1 MSKNKT
7 KEKVMFQ
14 VKQEEVIKVPDRVKK
29 ALKELLGEHKV
40 LDDEMDRLLYSY
52 DATRIKVLPEVVVI
66 PENKEEVQKLVRIC
80 YEEGIPVT
88 PRGAGSGY
96 TGGSLPVKGGVVVSF
111 EKMDKILEI
120 DEDNA
125 IAKVQPGV
133 ITYRLQQAVEKKG
146 LFYPPDPAS
155 YKFCTLGGNVA
166 ENAGGPRCV
175 KYGVTREYVM
185 ELETVIHTG
194 EFIHTGRPTLKDV
207 AGYDITKLLIGS
219 EGTLG
224 LFTEITLKLIPKP
237 KAAKTVKAVFQ
248 DISAVGKTVKDI
260 FKAGISPSALE
271 FMDKLAINAV
281 EDFGHFGLPRDAE
294 VLLLIEVDGH
304 PVALEDE
311 IKEVA
316 RICEK
321 NGAKVEV
328 AQTTA
333 EANKLWEARRALSPA
348 VSKLGRVK
356 INEDIVFPRSYLP
369 EALPKLREIG
379 RKYNL
384 KMVNFGHIGDGNVHA
399 NFMISGL
406 DEDELK
412 RVEKAVEEVFD
423 LAISYGGSIT
433 GEHGVGITKAPFM
446 KKQFRPQEMEIMRGI
461 KKVFDPKNLIN
472 PGKMGL

>member
-1 MSKNKT
+1 
-7 KEKVMFQ
+7 MFFLQ
-14 VKQEEVIKVPDRVKK
+14 QEERIEVPEKIKRVLKK
-29 ALKELLGEHKV
+29 ELGEHKV
-40 LDDEMDRLLYSY
+40 LDDDMDRLLYSY
-52 DATRIKVLPEVVVI
+52 DATRIKMTPSVVVI
-66 PENKEEVQKLVRIC
+66 PETEEEIQKIVNIC
-80 YEEGIPVT
+80 YQEGIPIT

-96 TGGSLPVKGGVVVSF
+96 TGGALPVKGGVLISF

-120 DEDNA
+120 DEENA
-125 IAKVQPGV
+125 IARVQPGV
-133 ITYRLQQAVEKKG
+133 ITYRLQQTVEKKG

-155 YKFCTLGGNVA
+155 YKFCTIGGNVA

-185 ELETVIHTG
+185 ELNTVIHTG
-194 EFIHTGRPTLKDV
+194 EIIHTGRPTLKDV
-207 AGYDITKLLIGS
+207 AGYDITRLLIGS

-224 LFTEITLKLIPKP
+224 IFTEITLKLIPKP
-237 KAAKTVKAVFQ
+237 KSAKTVKAIFQ

-260 FKAGISPSALE
+260 FKSGISPSALE

-304 PVALEDE
+304 PLALEEE

-316 RICEK
+316 RICEM
-321 NGAKVEV
+321 NGATVEV
-328 AQTTA
+328 AQTEQ
-333 EANKLWEARRALSPA
+333 EANKLWEARRSLSPA

-369 EALPKLREIG
+369 EALPELREIG

-406 DEDELK
+406 DKDELA

-423 LAISYGGSIT
+423 LAIRYGGSIT
-433 GEHGVGITKAPFM
+433 GEHGVGITKANFM
-446 KKQFRPQEMEIMRGI
+446 KKMFKPQEMDIMRGI
-461 KKVFDPKNLIN
+461 KKVFDPQNLIN

>member
-1 MSKNKT
+1 MFFVEQ
-7 KEKVMFQ
+7 KERI
-14 VKQEEVIKVPDRVKK
+14 EVPENIKRILKK
-29 ALKELLGEHKV
+29 ELGEHKV
-40 LDDEMDRLLYSY
+40 LDDDMDRLLYSY
-52 DATRIKVLPEVVVI
+52 DATRIKMMPSVVVI
-66 PENKEEVQKLVRIC
+66 PESQEEVQKVVKIC
-80 YEEGIPVT
+80 YQEGIPIT

-96 TGGSLPVKGGVVVSF
+96 TGGALAVKGGVLVSF

-120 DEDNA
+120 DEENA
-125 IAKVQPGV
+125 IARVQPGV

-155 YKFCTLGGNVA
+155 YKFCTIGGNVA

-185 ELETVIHTG
+185 ELTTVINTG
-194 EFIHTGRPTLKDV
+194 ETIHTGRPTLKDV
-207 AGYDITKLLIGS
+207 AGYDITRLLIGS

-237 KAAKTVKAVFQ
+237 KASKTVKAIFQ
-248 DISAVGKTVKDI
+248 DIAAVGKTVKDI

-304 PVALEDE
+304 PLALEEE

-316 RICEK
+316 RICEM
-321 NGAKVEV
+321 NGATVEV
-328 AQTTA
+328 AQTEQ
-333 EANKLWEARRALSPA
+333 EANKLWEARRSLSPA

-369 EALPKLREIG
+369 EALPELREIG

-406 DEDELK
+406 DKEELK
-412 RVEKAVEEVFD
+412 RVERAVEEVFD
-423 LAISYGGSIT
+423 LAIRYGGSIT
-433 GEHGVGITKAPFM
+433 GEHGVGITKASFM
-446 KKQFRPQEMEIMRGI
+446 KKMFKPQEMDIMRNI
-461 KKVFDPKNLIN
+461 KRVFDPQNLIN

>member
-1 MSKNKT
+1 MFDLKQ
-7 KEKVMFQ
+7 KE
-14 VKQEEVIKVPDRVKK
+14 IIPVPDNVKR
-29 ALKELLGEHKV
+29 ALKEVLGEHRV

-52 DATRIKVLPEVVVI
+52 DATRIKMLPNVVVI
-66 PENKEEVQKLVRIC
+66 PETQEEVQKIVKIC
-80 YEEGIPVT
+80 YENGIPVT

-96 TGGSLPVKGGVVVSF
+96 TGGALPVKGGVLVSF

-120 DEDNA
+120 DEENA
-125 IAKVQPGV
+125 IARVQPGV
-133 ITYRLQQAVEKKG
+133 VTYKLQQEVEKRG

-185 ELETVIHTG
+185 ELNTVIHTG
-194 EFIHTGRPTLKDV
+194 DIIHTGRPTLKDV
-207 AGYDITKLLIGS
+207 AGYDITRLLIGS

-237 KAAKTVKAVFQ
+237 KSAKTVKAIYS
-248 DISAVGKTVKDI
+248 DIASVGKTVKDI

-304 PVALEDE
+304 PKAVDE
-311 IKEVA
+311 EIVEVA
-316 RICEK
+316 RICEM
-321 NGAKVEV
+321 NGAKVEI
-328 AQTTA
+328 AKTAA
-333 EANKLWEARRALSPA
+333 EAAKLWEARRALSPA
-348 VSKLGRVK
+348 VAKLGRTK

-369 EALPKLREIG
+369 EALPRLREIG
-379 RKYNL
+379 KKYNL

-399 NFMISGL
+399 NFMINGL
-406 DEDELK
+406 DPDEVA
-412 RVEKAVEEVFD
+412 RAEKAVEEVFN
-423 LAISYGGSIT
+423 LALEYGGSIT

-446 KKQFRPQEMEIMRGI
+446 KKQFKPQEMDIMRKI
-461 KKVFDPKNLIN
+461 KRVFDPKDLIN
-472 PGKMGL
+472 PGKMDID

>member
-1 MSKNKT
+1 
-7 KEKVMFQ
+7 MFE
-14 VKQEEVIKVPDRVKK
+14 VKQEKIVKVPDRVKK
-29 ALKELLGEHKV
+29 ALKEILGEHKV

-52 DATRIKVLPEVVVI
+52 DATRIKMLPDVVVI
-66 PENKEEVQKLVRIC
+66 PENKEEVQKIVKIC

-96 TGGSLPVKGGVVVSF
+96 TGGALPVKGGVIVSF
-111 EKMDKILEI
+111 EKMDKIIEI

-125 IAKVQPGV
+125 VAKVQPGV
-133 ITYRLQQAVEKKG
+133 ITYRLQQAVKKRG

-207 AGYDITKLLIGS
+207 AGYDTTRLLIGS

-237 KAAKTVKAVFQ
+237 IAAKTVKAVFQ
-248 DISAVGKTVKDI
+248 DIASVGKTVKDI

-304 PVALEDE
+304 PIALEDE

-316 RICEK
+316 SICEK

-328 AQTTA
+328 AQTPKDA
-333 EANKLWEARRALSPA
+333 EKLWEARRALSPA

-412 RVEKAVEEVFD
+412 RTEKAVEEVFN

-433 GEHGVGITKAPFM
+433 GEHGVGITKAAFM
-446 KKQFRPQEMEIMRGI
+446 KKQFRPEEMDIMKGI
-461 KKVFDPKNLIN
+461 KKVFDPENLIN

>member
-1 MSKNKT
+1 
-7 KEKVMFQ
+7 MFE
-14 VKQEEVIKVPDRVKK
+14 VKQEEVVKVPDRVKK
-29 ALKELLGEHKV
+29 ALKELLGEHRV

-52 DATRIKVLPEVVVI
+52 DATRIKVLPELVVI
-66 PENKEEVQKLVRIC
+66 PETKEEVQKLVKIC

-120 DEDNA
+120 DEENA

-237 KAAKTVKAVFQ
+237 KAAKTVKAIFQ
-248 DISAVGKTVKDI
+248 DIASVGKTVKDI
-260 FKAGISPSALE
+260 FKTGIQPSALE
-271 FMDKLAINAV
+271 FMDNLAINAV

-304 PVALEDE
+304 PKALDDE

-316 RICEK
+316 KICEQ
-321 NGAKVEV
+321 NGAKVEI
-328 AQTTA
+328 AQTPKDA
-333 EANKLWEARRALSPA
+333 QKLWEARRALSPA

-406 DEDELK
+406 DPDELK

-423 LAISYGGSIT
+423 LAIGYGGSIT

-446 KKQFRPQEMEIMRGI
+446 KKQFRPEEIEIMRGI
-461 KKVFDPKNLIN
+461 KNVFDPKNLIN

>member
-1 MSKNKT
+1 
-7 KEKVMFQ
+7 MFE
-14 VKQEEVIKVPDRVKK
+14 VKQEEVIKVPDRVKR
-29 ALKELLGEHKV
+29 ALKELLGEHRV

-52 DATRIKVLPEVVVI
+52 DATRIKVLPELVVI
-66 PENKEEVQKLVRIC
+66 PETKEEVQKLVKIC

-111 EKMDKILEI
+111 EKMDRILEI

-125 IAKVQPGV
+125 VAKVQPGV

-207 AGYDITKLLIGS
+207 AGYDITRLLIGS

-271 FMDKLAINAV
+271 FMDRLAINAV

-304 PVALEDE
+304 PKALEDE

-316 RICEK
+316 KICEM
-321 NGAKVEV
+321 NGAKVEI
-328 AQTTA
+328 AQTPA

-379 RKYNL
+379 KKYNL

-423 LAISYGGSIT
+423 LAIGYGGSIT

-446 KKQFRPQEMEIMRGI
+446 KKQFRPEEIDIMRGI

>member
-1 MSKNKT
+1 
-7 KEKVMFQ
+7 MFQ
-14 VKQEEVIKVPDRVKK
+14 AQQKEVIPVPDNVKR
-29 ALKELLGEHKV
+29 ALKEILGEHRV

-52 DATRIKVLPEVVVI
+52 DATRIKMLPNVVVI
-66 PENKEEVQKLVRIC
+66 PETEEEVQKIVKIC
-80 YEEGIPVT
+80 YENGIPVT

-96 TGGSLPVKGGVVVSF
+96 TGGALPVKGGVLVSF

-120 DEDNA
+120 DEENSVA
-125 IAKVQPGV
+125 RVQPGV
-133 ITYRLQQAVEKKG
+133 ITFNLQKEVEKRG

-185 ELETVIHTG
+185 ELNTVIHTG
-194 EFIHTGRPTLKDV
+194 EVIHTGRPTLKDV
-207 AGYDITKLLIGS
+207 AGYDITRLLIGS

-237 KAAKTVKAVFQ
+237 KSAKTVKAIFS
-248 DISAVGKTVKDI
+248 DIAAVGKTVKDI

-304 PVALEDE
+304 PKAVDE
-311 IKEVA
+311 EIIEVA
-316 RICEK
+316 RICEL
-321 NGAKVEV
+321 NGAKVEI
-328 AQTTA
+328 AKTPQDA
-333 EANKLWEARRALSPA
+333 AKLWEARRALSPA
-348 VSKLGRVK
+348 VAKLGRTK

-369 EALPKLREIG
+369 EALPRLREIG
-379 RKYNL
+379 KKYNL

-399 NFMISGL
+399 NFMINGL
-406 DEDELK
+406 DPDEVG
-412 RVEKAVEEVFD
+412 RAEKAVEEVFN
-423 LAISYGGSIT
+423 LALSYGGSIT
-433 GEHGVGITKAPFM
+433 GEHGVGITKAEFM
-446 KKQFRPQEMEIMRGI
+446 RKQFKPQEMEIMRNI
-461 KKVFDPKNLIN
+461 KKVFDPKDLIN
-472 PGKMGL
+472 PGKMDID

>member
-1 MSKNKT
+1 
-7 KEKVMFQ
+7 MFN
-14 VKQEEVIKVPDRVKK
+14 VKQEKIIEVPENIKKVLKK
-29 ALKELLGEHKV
+29 ELGEHKV
-40 LDDEMDRLLYSY
+40 LDDQMDRLLYSY
-52 DATRIKVLPEVVVI
+52 DATRIKMMPSVVVI
-66 PENKEEVQKLVRIC
+66 PESEEEVRKVVSIC
-80 YEEGIPVT
+80 YQEGIPVT

-96 TGGSLPVKGGVVVSF
+96 TGGALPVKGGVLVSF

-125 IAKVQPGV
+125 IARVQPGV
-133 ITYRLQQAVEKKG
+133 ITYQLQQAVEKLG

-185 ELETVIHTG
+185 ELNTVIHTG
-194 EFIHTGRPTLKDV
+194 EIIHTGRPTLKDV
-207 AGYDITKLLIGS
+207 AGYDITRLLIGS

-237 KAAKTVKAVFQ
+237 KARRTIKAIFS
-248 DISAVGKTVKDI
+248 DIASVGKTVKDI

-304 PVALEDE
+304 PKALEDE
-311 IKEVA
+311 MNEVA
-316 RICEK
+316 RICEM
-321 NGAKVEV
+321 NGAIVEV
-328 AQTTA
+328 AKDDK
-333 EANKLWEARRALSPA
+333 EANKLWEARRSLSPA

-379 RKYNL
+379 IKYNL

-406 DEDELK
+406 DPDELA

-423 LAISYGGSIT
+423 LAIRYGGSIT
-433 GEHGVGITKAPFM
+433 GEHGVGITKANFM
-446 KKQFRPQEMEIMRGI
+446 KKMFKPQEMDIMRGI

>member
-1 MSKNKT
+1 
-7 KEKVMFQ
+7 MFE

-29 ALKELLGEHKV
+29 ALKELLGEHRV

-52 DATRIKVLPEVVVI
+52 DATRIKVLPELVVI
-66 PENKEEVQKLVRIC
+66 PETKEEVQKLVKIC

-120 DEDNA
+120 DEENA
-125 IAKVQPGV
+125 VAKVQPGV

-237 KAAKTVKAVFQ
+237 KAAKTVKAIFQ
-248 DISAVGKTVKDI
+248 DIASVGKTVKDI
-260 FKAGISPSALE
+260 FKAGIQPSALE
-271 FMDKLAINAV
+271 FMDNLAINAV

-304 PVALEDE
+304 PKALDDE

-316 RICEK
+316 KICEQ
-321 NGAKVEV
+321 NGAKVEI
-328 AQTTA
+328 AQTPKDA
-333 EANKLWEARRALSPA
+333 QKLWEARRALSPA

-406 DEDELK
+406 DPDELK

-423 LAISYGGSIT
+423 LAIGYGGSIT

-446 KKQFRPQEMEIMRGI
+446 KKQFRPEEIEIMRGI
-461 KKVFDPKNLIN
+461 KNVFDPKNLIN

>member
-1 MSKNKT
+1 
-7 KEKVMFQ
+7 MFNVQ
-14 VKQEEVIKVPDRVKK
+14 QKKIIPVPDIVKK
-29 ALKELLGEHKV
+29 ALKEILGEHRV

-52 DATRIKVLPEVVVI
+52 DATRIKMLPNVVVI
-66 PENKEEVQKLVRIC
+66 PETQEEVQKIVKIC
-80 YEEGIPVT
+80 YENDVPIT

-96 TGGSLPVKGGVVVSF
+96 TGGALPVKGGVLVSF

-120 DEDNA
+120 DEENSVA
-125 IAKVQPGV
+125 RVQPGV
-133 ITYRLQQAVEKKG
+133 ITFNLQKEVEKRG

-185 ELETVIHTG
+185 ELNTVIHTG
-194 EFIHTGRPTLKDV
+194 EVVHTGRPTLKDV
-207 AGYDITKLLIGS
+207 AGYDITRLLIGS

-237 KAAKTVKAVFQ
+237 KSAKTVKAIFS
-248 DISAVGKTVKDI
+248 DIAAVGKTVKDI

-304 PVALEDE
+304 PKAVDE
-311 IKEVA
+311 EIVEVA
-316 RICEK
+316 RICEL
-321 NGAKVEV
+321 NGAKVEI
-328 AQTTA
+328 AKTPQDA
-333 EANKLWEARRALSPA
+333 AKLWEARRALSPA
-348 VSKLGRVK
+348 VAKLGRTK

-379 RKYNL
+379 KKYNL

-399 NFMISGL
+399 NFMINGL
-406 DEDELK
+406 DPDEVS
-412 RVEKAVEEVFD
+412 RAEKAVEEVFN
-423 LAISYGGSIT
+423 LALSYGGSIT
-433 GEHGVGITKAPFM
+433 GEHGVGITKAEFM
-446 KKQFRPQEMEIMRGI
+446 RKQFKPQEMDIMRNI
-461 KKVFDPKNLIN
+461 KKVFDPKDLIN
-472 PGKMGL
+472 PGKMDID

>member
-1 MSKNKT
+1 
-7 KEKVMFQ
+7 MFE
-14 VKQEEVIKVPDRVKK
+14 VKQEKIVKVPDRVKK
-29 ALKELLGEHKV
+29 ALKEILGEHKV

-52 DATRIKVLPEVVVI
+52 DATRIKMLPDVVVI
-66 PENKEEVQKLVRIC
+66 PENKEEVQKIVKIC

-96 TGGSLPVKGGVVVSF
+96 TGGALPVKGGVIVSF
-111 EKMDKILEI
+111 EKMDKIIEI

-125 IAKVQPGV
+125 VAKVQPGV
-133 ITYRLQQAVEKKG
+133 ITYRLQQAVEKRG

-207 AGYDITKLLIGS
+207 AGYDITRLLIGS

-237 KAAKTVKAVFQ
+237 IAAKTVKAVFQ
-248 DISAVGKTVKDI
+248 DIASVGKTVKDI

-304 PVALEDE
+304 PIALEDE

-316 RICEK
+316 SICEK
-321 NGAKVEV
+321 NGAKVEI
-328 AQTTA
+328 AQTPKDA
-333 EANKLWEARRALSPA
+333 EKLWEARRALSPA

-412 RVEKAVEEVFD
+412 RTEKAVEEVFN

-433 GEHGVGITKAPFM
+433 GEHGVGITKAAFM
-446 KKQFRPQEMEIMRGI
+446 KKQFRPEEMDIMKGI
-461 KKVFDPKNLIN
+461 KKVFDPENLIN

>member
-1 MSKNKT
+1 
-7 KEKVMFQ
+7 MFE
-14 VKQEEVIKVPDRVKK
+14 VKQEEIIKVPDRVKR
-29 ALKELLGEHKV
+29 ALKELLGEHRV

-52 DATRIKVLPEVVVI
+52 DATRIKVLPELVVI
-66 PENKEEVQKLVRIC
+66 PETKEEVQKLVKIC
-80 YEEGIPVT
+80 YEEGVPVT

-96 TGGSLPVKGGVVVSF
+96 TGGSLPIKGGVVVSF

-120 DEDNA
+120 DEENA
-125 IAKVQPGV
+125 VARVQPGV

-237 KAAKTVKAVFQ
+237 KAAKTVKAIFQ
-248 DISAVGKTVKDI
+248 DIASVGKTVKDI
-260 FKAGISPSALE
+260 FKAGIQPSALE
-271 FMDKLAINAV
+271 FMDNLAINAV

-304 PVALEDE
+304 PKALDDE

-316 RICEK
+316 KICEL
-321 NGAKVEV
+321 NGAKVEI
-328 AQTTA
+328 AQTA
-333 EANKLWEARRALSPA
+333 KDAQKLWEARRALSPA

-369 EALPKLREIG
+369 EALPRLREIG
-379 RKYNL
+379 KKYNL

-406 DEDELK
+406 DPDELK

-423 LAISYGGSIT
+423 LAIGYGGSIT

-446 KKQFRPQEMEIMRGI
+446 KKQFRPEEIDIMKGI